1 MAEAQR
7 SFTDEGVVN
16 VAASAAPFTGPMLS
30 EQDATR
36 VLREEWGITG
46 RLTDLGSTQDQVLLV
61 EDDSDGRRY
70 VLKATLAEGGAE
82 AVDAEHLAVR
92 HFRSRDPGLVAPAAI
107 PALQDH
113 DLVDRTGLRVR
124 LLDWV
129 PGAPLG
135 SVAHLSPT
143 ALRGL
148 GRLAARSVTALAG
161 FDHPGLHRHSLGNGP
176 ERKRPRREPSTVVG
190 AVEAE
195 SR

>member
-1 MAEAQR
+1 M
-7 SFTDEGVVN
+7 
-16 VAASAAPFTGPMLS
+16 
-30 EQDATR
+30 
-36 VLREEWGITG
+36 
-46 RLTDLGSTQDQVLLV
+46 LV

-82 AVDAEHLAVR
+82 AVHAEHLAVR
-92 HFRSRDPGLVAPAAI
+92 HFRSRDPGLVAPEAI
-107 PALQDH
+107 PTLQDH

-124 LLDWV
+124 LLNRV

-161 FDHPGLHRHSLGNGP
+161 FDHPGLHRHSSCGLLVVRDGHNTPDETDADGGTRDNANFKFVDLGKLTDALDEDGWGHP
-176 ERKRPRREPSTVVG
+176 VITT
-190 AVEAE
+190 
-195 SR
+195 